1 MSWSFANFELDP
13 ERFELRNA
21 GALVALEPQ
30 VFELLSL
37 LIGNRHRLVTKEE
50 IIESVWGG
58 RCISDSS
65 LSSRIKS
72 ARKAVGDD
80 GATQH
85 TIRTIHGK
93 GFRFVAETSLRQIAA
108 VVRQDQ
114 PDLAH
119 APDADTGRR
128 PTIVVLPFRSLGT
141 PDVGEVLAEA
151 IPHELIQALCKLRWL
166 MVIARGTAFKF
177 RSENEDLTDIASAL
191 KVRYVLVGSVEILG
205 PRLVI
210 SVELSDSRSGE
221 VIWGDRY
228 SLSRDG
234 LHEVRAE
241 IAASVVAALE
251 IYIPLNEARDARIGT
266 SENLDA
272 WANYHL
278 GLQQVYRF
286 SQEGNERATGL
297 FQKAVVQDPGF
308 ARAHAGLS
316 FTSFQDAFVNYSG
329 DPVAAAKAAARF
341 AERSI
346 ELDPLDPF
354 SNLVMGRSFWLR
366 NELELGLDW
375 LDRSIVLSPN
385 YAHGHYS
392 HAFADMLSSREHNAR
407 AHVDTACQLSP
418 LDPMVYAMHSTRALS
433 FIVEGDYE
441 SAAKWAEAGARSP
454 NSHFLIGMIA
464 VLAHCLNRDP
474 EKAQFWKRNVAGRRP
489 YANQEHFFKS
499 FPFTD
504 PEVRHRIASALTL
517 SGY

>member
-21 GALVALEPQ
+21 GELVPLEPQ
-30 VFELLSL
+30 VFQLLTML
-37 LIGNRHRLVTKEE
+37 VENRHRLVTKAE

-58 RCISDSS
+58 RSISDSA

-72 ARKAVGDD
+72 ARKAVGDN
-80 GATQH
+80 GSTQH
-85 TIRTIHGK
+85 TIRTIHAK
-93 GFRFVAETSLRQIAA
+93 GFRFVAETILRQTAGVAA
-108 VVRQDQ
+108 PVQ
-114 PDLAH
+114 PNLAD
-119 APDADTGRR
+119 APKAATGNR
-128 PTIVVLPFRSLGT
+128 PTIVVLPFRFLGAT
-141 PDVGEVLAEA
+141 DVTEILAEA

-166 MVIARGTAFKF
+166 MVIARGSAFRF
-177 RSENEDLTDIASAL
+177 RSENVDIANIATAL
-191 KVRYVLVGSVEILG
+191 KVQYVMTGSIEDLG
-205 PRLVI
+205 GRLVI
-210 SVELSDSRSGE
+210 SVELSHSRSGA
-221 VIWGDRY
+221 VIWAERY
-228 SLSRDG
+228 NMSRDG

-251 IYIPLNEARDARIGT
+251 IHIPLNEARDARIGT

-278 GLQQVYRF
+278 GLQQMYRF
-286 SQEGNERATGL
+286 CQEGNERAIAL
-297 FQKAVVQDPGF
+297 FQKAVAQDPAF

-329 DPVAAAKAAARF
+329 DPVAAASAATRF

-366 NELELGLDW
+366 NELEHGLDW
-375 LDRSIVLSPN
+375 LDRSIMLSPN

-392 HAFADMLSSREHNAR
+392 HAFADMLSSREHRAR
-407 AHVDTACQLSP
+407 AYVDAAYQLSP

-433 FIVEGDYE
+433 FVSEGDYE

-464 VLAHCLNRDP
+464 VLAHSLNKDT
-474 EKAQFWKRNVAGRRP
+474 ENALFWKRNVAVRRP
-489 YANQEHFFKS
+489 DASQEHFFKS
-499 FPFTD
+499 FPFSD
-504 PEVRHRIASALTL
+504 PEVRHRIAIALARA
-517 SGY
+517 GY